1 MLVIGYQCLTFYRA
15 PTTRPALFAL
25 LKLTVNQMLYAA
37 IILYAVFSP
46 SVLVA
51 GGFAAVV
58 VVETLS
64 SVSKSPITSLVDA
77 AVRHSFGGDG

>member
-1 MLVIGYQCLTFYRA
+1 MLSAIKVSNFLNL
-15 PTTRPALFAL
+15 PDPH
-25 LKLTVNQMLYAA
+25 VSSLYAA
-37 IILYAVFSP
+37 VTKILYAAMMLYAVFPP

-51 GGFAAVV
+51 GGFSAVV

-64 SVSKSPITSLVDA
+64 SIAKSPITSLVDA